1 MITMTAADLDDL
13 DLATENLCQIQA
25 LPLYQALMQEI
36 NKAERRGESE
46 QQIMEQL
53 ILVLVILGLSYEQN
67 FSLIKAV
74 MEIYRITVRRL
85 ARITVA
91 EA

>member
-1 MITMTAADLDDL
+1 MVTMTAADLDDL
-13 DLATENLCQIQA
+13 DLATENLCKIQA
-25 LPLYQALMQEI
+25 LPLYRSLMQEI
-36 NKAERRGESE
+36 GEAERRGESE
-46 QQIMEQL
+46 QQMMEQL

-91 EA
+91 ES

>member
-1 MITMTAADLDDL
+1 
-13 DLATENLCQIQA
+13 
-25 LPLYQALMQEI
+25 
-36 NKAERRGESE
+36 
-46 QQIMEQL
+46 MEQL

>member
-1 MITMTAADLDDL
+1 MTPLDEL
-13 DLATENLCQIQA
+13 NMATENLCDIQSQS
-25 LPLYQALMQEI
+25 LYRALMTEVGQ
-36 NKAERRGESE
+36 AERRGKSE

-53 ILVLVILGLSYEQN
+53 ILVLVIVGLSYEQN

-74 MEIYRITVRRL
+74 MEIYRVTVKRL
-85 ARITVA
+85 AQLSAA